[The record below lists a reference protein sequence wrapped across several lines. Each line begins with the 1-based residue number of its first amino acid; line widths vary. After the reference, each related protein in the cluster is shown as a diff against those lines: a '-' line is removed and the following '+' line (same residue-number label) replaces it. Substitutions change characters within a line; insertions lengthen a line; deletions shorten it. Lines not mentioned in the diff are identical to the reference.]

1 MVYRLLTCGIVLFWL
16 VMMGLLVRRDVYKA
30 EVDALSFPP
39 EHILRLMFLHT
50 QDSNLEIQ
58 QDGESVGAL
67 SLKPT
72 VRAITDSKRAYNLQI
87 SGNIMVLAGIDNQH
101 VRITA
106 ETFLDLSPSLELER
120 VRART
125 GVRERDIEATIQFNR
140 LDNQLKFQ
148 VRQHEQ
154 ALRSWEG
161 RPEDLQNLP
170 ELNESGFSVGQ
181 LETLKSQLGTP
192 QIRGT
197 RGSVFMKGEEVETY
211 LIQVQHA
218 EGMTSSI
225 YFSQLGQVLKVELFT
240 GQVMLSEGV
249 DP

>member
-1 MVYRLLTCGIVLFWL
+1 
-16 VMMGLLVRRDVYKA
+16 MMGLLVRRDVYKA
-30 EVDALSFPP
+30 DVDALSFPP

-72 VRAITDSKRAYNLQI
+72 VRSVTDGKRSYSLQI
-87 SGNIMVLAGIDNQH
+87 SGNLMVLAGMDNQH
-101 VRITA
+101 VRITG
-106 ETFLDLSPSLELER
+106 EIFLDLSSTLDLER

-125 GVRERDIEATIQFNR
+125 GVRERDIEATIQFHR
-140 LDNQLKFQ
+140 LENHLKFQ
-148 VRQHEQ
+148 VIQHEQ
-154 ALRSWEG
+154 VLKRWEG
-161 RPEDLQNLP
+161 KPEELQDLP
-170 ELNESGFSVGQ
+170 ELNESGFSISQ

-197 RGSVFMKGEEVETY
+197 RGSVFMNGEEVETY

-218 EGMTSSI
+218 EGMASSI